1 MSNQIKTA
9 LLLGSLAGFMLLVG
23 QLIGG
28 QQGLYIAFFFAI
40 FSNFAAYFYSDK
52 FVLRM
57 YRGRELS
64 VTDYPRI
71 HQILNKLC
79 KSNDMMKPKLY
90 LIPSQNPNAFATGRN
105 QKNSVIGLTQGIIDL
120 LDEKEL
126 KGVIAHEL
134 AHIKNKDI
142 LIGSIAATMAATIAF
157 LANMAQWSA
166 IFGSR
171 DRNNNI
177 FSLLI
182 IAMITP
188 IIAGIIQMSI
198 SRSREFQADKTGAIF
213 AKDTKGLSSALEKL
227 EKRSKIVPMKMGNN
241 TTSHLFIVNPFS
253 RELLASH
260 PSTKARIQRLN
271 KLKLK

>member
-1 MSNQIKTA
+1 MSNQIKTV

-57 YRGRELS
+57 YNGRVLS
-64 VTDYPRI
+64 VSEYPRI

-79 KSNDMMKPKLY
+79 KSNDIQKPKLY

-177 FSLLI
+177 FTLLI
-182 IAMITP
+182 IAIITP
-188 IIAGIIQMSI
+188 IIAAIIQMSI
-198 SRSREFQADKTGAIF
+198 SRSREFQADKIGAIF

-260 PSTKARIQRLN
+260 PSTKSRIQRLN